1 MSNITK
7 KKKKKYELN
16 LDNMINQEKSK
27 IDEKNTW
34 QSVKARRNSSVP
46 CHGEVQ
52 VQITISTWRRHN
64 RESARVDDS
73 LLSTTSPEKNIYVIL
88 LSFYR

>member
-1 MSNITK
+1 
-7 KKKKKYELN
+7 
-16 LDNMINQEKSK
+16 MINQEKSK

-73 LLSTTSPEKNIYVIL
+73 LIDYIAREKHLRHIL
-88 LSFYR
+88 VASIIDH